1 MPAAHYA
8 CGGVMT
14 TLNGRVMSVDCRV
27 IGGGK
32 GGVRQY
38 CNLYAAGE
46 AARKG
51 LHGGNRL
58 VRMSLLKG
66 LVFGLSVG

>member
-1 MPAAHYA
+1 
-8 CGGVMT
+8 MT
-14 TLNGRVMSVDCRV
+14 DLNGRVMSVDCRV

-51 LHGGNRL
+51 LHGGNPL
-58 VRMSLLKG
+58 VRTSLLEG
-66 LVFGLSVG
+66 LGFGSSMG